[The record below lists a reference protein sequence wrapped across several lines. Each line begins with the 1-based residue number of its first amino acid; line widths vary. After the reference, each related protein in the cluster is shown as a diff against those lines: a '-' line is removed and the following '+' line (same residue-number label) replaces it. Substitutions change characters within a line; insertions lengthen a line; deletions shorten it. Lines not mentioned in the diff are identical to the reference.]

1 MRISITDQINNA
13 IEISGISP
21 NNNSYI
27 IVSIGKN
34 SSLKL
39 FNTWIYNN
47 LNYSSD
53 INLNN
58 MTQFLK
64 FHNLK
69 INYQKKSNLELELL
83 SYSAVKLITKSSI
96 DI

>member
-1 MRISITDQINNA
+1 MRISITDQINDA
-13 IEISGISP
+13 IEIAGISP

-34 SSLKL
+34 SSLKP

-53 INLNN
+53 VNLNN

-64 FHNLK
+64 SHNLK

-96 DI
+96 NI